1 MLSKK
6 YRLNIKDFFGPQAP
20 RPEKIAR
27 SSAFTVKIH
36 KSRGRWPRFGVA
48 IGKSV
53 HARAVVR
60 NRVKRTVMDFFRT
73 NFNRFPVADYV
84 CVMSPA
90 AGKMT
95 VIELR
100 TELKKL

>member
-20 RPEKIAR
+20 RPEKITR
-27 SSAFTVKIH
+27 LPVFTVKVY

-84 CVMSPA
+84 CVMNPTS
-90 AGKMT
+90 GKMT
-95 VIELR
+95 A
-100 TELKKL
+100 TELITEL